1 MNPRMTPN
9 DLTAWRKTPDGRS
22 ASWNRIGT
30 MRCRWDET
38 RETSAGLS
46 GDVASWRAEIVLA
59 CGDGDPPLKRG
70 DHAALGLR
78 DEATPTSDALEIVS
92 CDPVFLGGA
101 QPHHWE
107 ATAR

>member
-1 MNPRMTPN
+1 MAPYVRRALRIMGPRRNHALPLGRDEG
-9 DLTAWRKTPDGRS
+9 DLRRALGGR
-22 ASWNRIGT
+22 R
-30 MRCRWDET
+30 
-38 RETSAGLS
+38 
-46 GDVASWRAEIVLA
+46 VEIVLA

-70 DHAALGLR
+70 DRVALGLR
-78 DEATPTSDALEIVS
+78 DEASPTSDALEIVS